1 VAAIEHRS
9 AMMAAEHLAQRN
21 GRSEPR
27 IEQPRRSIDM
37 GPSS

>member
-1 VAAIEHRS
+1 VL
-9 AMMAAEHLAQRN
+9 AERLADRN

-27 IEQPRRSIDM
+27 IEQPRTSLDM